1 MMKYKTHVLFSIM
14 LLSTS
19 LLAQQDNKA
28 NDILDKVR
36 DGLSAL
42 SASFQQ
48 YEVDAND
55 RKSEV
60 LTGVVWLRAPD
71 QFKWQYQEPV
81 PQLIM
86 ANGKQVWV
94 YDEDLEQVTVKQQ
107 RSQQNPIYVL
117 LNKEL
122 SEKNYQ
128 ISYDQSTQ
136 STHQFGD
143 KQVSLQWVKMTP
155 LQSSEEVKEVYLGI
169 RDNQLSVLKLKNQLD
184 NVVVFEFDEVKRN
197 PQLAQSFFTFIVPEG
212 TDVIRESAPDIGE
225 F

>member
-1 MMKYKTHVLFSIM
+1 MVKIKALALFC
-14 LLSTS
+14 LLIINVD
-19 LLAQQDNKA
+19 LYAQENNKA
-28 NDILDKVR
+28 SDMLDKVR
-36 DGLSAL
+36 KGLTSLSAN
-42 SASFQQ
+42 FQQ

-60 LTGVVWLRAPD
+60 STGLMWLRAPD
-71 QFKWQYQEPV
+71 QFKWQYQKPI
-81 PQLIM
+81 PQLIS

-128 ISYDQSTQ
+128 ISYEDDAKNSGGTKENV
-136 STHQFGD
+136 H
-143 KQVSLQWVKMTP
+143 WIKMVP
-155 LQSSEEVKEVYLGI
+155 NQPSDEVKIVWLGI
-169 RDNQLSVLKLKNQLD
+169 KNEQLTVLKLQNQLD
-184 NVVVFEFDEVKRN
+184 NLVVFEFAEIKRN
-197 PQLAQSFFTFIVPEG
+197 PSLDADFFTFNVPKG
-212 TDVIRESAPDIGE
+212 TDIISETADVGE